1 MTPRRPFLLR
11 AFYDWLL
18 DNDLTPHLV
27 VDATM
32 NGVNVPLEFVQ
43 DGQIIL
49 NVAPRAVGNL
59 QLGDDAVTFSAR
71 FGGRPHSVMVPLYAV
86 QAIYARENG
95 AGTMFEPEPAYDAQ
109 MDDWQAPVD
118 DSVSE
123 EDTMMLV
130 SDTDDIVEVERDSQ
144 ADTEVDTSG
153 NDDDEPPRPRGK
165 PSLRVV
171 K

>member
-1 MTPRRPFLLR
+1 MTPRRPYMLR

-18 DNDLTPHLV
+18 ESDLTPHLV

-32 NGVNVPLEFVQ
+32 RGVRVPMEYVQ

-59 QLGDDAVTFSAR
+59 ELGNDDVTFNAR
-71 FGGRPHSVMVPLYAV
+71 FGGRPQVVVVPLYAV

-95 AGTMFEPEPAYDAQ
+95 AGTMFDPEPAYEQALDSDMI
-109 MDDWQAPVD
+109 MDESTESLISEAPMEEGT
-118 DSVSE
+118 SE
-123 EDTMMLV
+123 E
-130 SDTDDIVEVERDSQ
+130 R
-144 ADTEVDTSG
+144 TS
-153 NDDDEPPRPRGK
+153 DDEPPRPKGR

>member
-1 MTPRRPFLLR
+1 MTPRRPYLLR
-11 AFYDWLL
+11 AFYEWLV

-27 VDATM
+27 VAATLP
-32 NGVNVPLEFVQ
+32 GVRVPQEFVQ

-59 QLGDDAVTFSAR
+59 QLGDDEVTFSAR
-71 FGGRPHSVMVPLYAV
+71 FSGRPHTVIVPLYAV

-95 AGTMFEPEPAYDAQ
+95 AGTMFDDEEAYMGTFD
-109 MDDWQAPVD
+109 
-118 DSVSE
+118 E
-123 EDTMMLV
+123 
-130 SDTDDIVEVERDSQ
+130 SDEGFIEEVEES
-144 ADTEVDTSG
+144 AGLSLAEETVEESSSS
-153 NDDDEPPRPRGK
+153 DDEPPRPKGR